1 MVDSDYTIHGAKNHD
16 ITGNPS
22 QLRKL
27 GMTQAAALR
36 FRKLVQEIQGTSVP
50 LLIGCLGSSWI
61 VAYGKKHHFLTGERM
76 NSMVVSDG

>member
-1 MVDSDYTIHGAKNHD
+1 MVHGRFLSYTIHGVEHCLTTYHHWEA
-16 ITGNPS
+16 

-36 FRKLVQEIQGTSVP
+36 FRKLVQEIQGTEVP

-61 VAYGKKHHFLTGERM
+61 VANGKKHTIFDR
-76 NSMVVSDG
+76 